1 MLAAECGLL
10 VLAIALGLIY
20 ENINRSRERSM
31 FQPPGKLIDVGGYK
45 LHLYCSGQ
53 GGPTVVLDFGL
64 DGSYLDWY
72 FVQPEVASFTR
83 VCSYDRAG
91 YGWSDASPR
100 PRVPSAMAE
109 ELHTL
114 LQQAQEKPPYIVVGH
129 SFGSFNALMFA
140 HKYRDEVAGVVL
152 VDGMH
157 PDQAVSFSLRQKL
170 WLRMMQF
177 TAPLGLPRWRKWCGG
192 NVSELTAI
200 RKALN
205 CRSRVYR
212 TNYAQLAVLPET
224 ATQVCALPSLGDL
237 PLIVISRDPNRS
249 APGSRPSAEDQWQ
262 SRQARLAQLSSKSR
276 QIIAEGSGHEI
287 PTKRPD
293 VIANAIRKMIAA
305 ISTQ

>member
-1 MLAAECGLL
+1 ML
-10 VLAIALGLIY
+10 
-20 ENINRSRERSM
+20 
-31 FQPPGKLIDVGGYK
+31 VGI
-45 LHLYCSGQ
+45 
-53 GGPTVVLDFGL
+53 
-64 DGSYLDWY
+64 
-72 FVQPEVASFTR
+72 PEVASFTR

-114 LQQAQEKPPYIVVGH
+114 LRQAQEKPPYIVVGH

-140 HKYRDEVAGVVL
+140 DNYRDEVAGVVL

-177 TAPLGLPRWRKWCGG
+177 TAPLGVPRWRKWCGG
-192 NVSELTAI
+192 NVPELTAI
-200 RKALN
+200 RTALN

-237 PLIVISRDPNRS
+237 PLIVISRDPNRASQS
-249 APGSRPSAEDQWQ
+249 AQEDQWQ
-262 SRQARLAQLSSKSR
+262 TLQARLAQLSSNST
-276 QIIAEGSGHEI
+276 QIVAQGSGHEI
-287 PTKRPD
+287 PTNRPD
-293 VIANAIRKMIAA
+293 VIANAIRKMITSVSAK
-305 ISTQ
+305 